1 MRMKAKPD
9 DFEHDAQQ
17 AQWFSRRWA
26 DIMVA
31 APGASPREL
40 RREIDEFEARIIQ
53 TTRTKQILNE
63 RLVGVV
69 RLRLEIGFFK
79 GEPIDV
85 LTRLFRQRS
94 KLGYINVLD
103 EAEEASMYARMCL
116 DRGATR
122 RGAAVL
128 SPLIKKLDAK
138 EILLP
143 WSIARSIR
151 EIHSACVSPPNK
163 ALQRTGPPR
172 ERKGAKV
179 KAPRRRPRR

>member
-1 MRMKAKPD
+1 MNMKAKAD
-9 DFEHDAQQ
+9 DFEQDAQE

-26 DIMVA
+26 DIMLG
-31 APGASPREL
+31 APGSSL
-40 RREIDEFEARIIQ
+40 RKLNRDIDEFEARIVE
-53 TTRTKQILNE
+53 TTRTKQLLNE

-94 KLGYINVLD
+94 KLGYINALD
-103 EAEEASMYARMCL
+103 EAEEVSMYARMCL

-122 RGAAVL
+122 RGAAVR
-128 SPLIKKLDAK
+128 SPLVKKLDAK
-138 EILLP
+138 AILLP

-151 EIHSACVSPPNK
+151 ETHAACVSPPNK

-172 ERKGAKV
+172 ERKGSKAK
-179 KAPRRRPRR
+179 ATRRRPRR